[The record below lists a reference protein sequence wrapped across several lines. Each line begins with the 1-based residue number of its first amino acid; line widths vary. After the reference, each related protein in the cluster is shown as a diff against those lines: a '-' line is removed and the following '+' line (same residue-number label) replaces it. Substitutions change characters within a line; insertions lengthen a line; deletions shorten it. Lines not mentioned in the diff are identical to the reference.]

1 MRELQ
6 KMLRFVKPYRKLAIL
21 AIITLVGMVVLDLS
35 IPRLIEHIIDRGVKA
50 KNLSVVLG
58 TSAVMLGISAL
69 SIVIAVLNNI
79 FSVRV
84 GESVARD
91 LREAIFV
98 RVQSFSCGNLDRF
111 STGKIMVRM
120 MSDTAAVQRLTQV
133 TLRIGTRAPLA
144 LIGSIVLMFV
154 TSPSLACMMIPVLFI
169 SAAIIV
175 VFSARM
181 EPHFTAV
188 QQRLDRLNTVLQENI
203 AGAHLVKSFV
213 RADREN
219 ARFGEANREFAG
231 SSARVMQFMS
241 SMSPLLTLVINA
253 AMVLVVWVG
262 GVDSVGG
269 KMSVGQIIAFTN
281 YLVATMNPLIMMTQL
296 SNTWANGMAS
306 AKRIGEILDAE
317 PDVRD
322 AGDAAE
328 IPESARA
335 EVALTDVGFHYN
347 GHADRQVLEGINLR
361 AKPGET
367 IAILGATGAG
377 KSSLVNLIPRF
388 YDASSGTVR
397 AYGSDVRTLKGS
409 ALRSR
414 IAVIP
419 QETILFSGSVSE
431 NIRFG
436 RPDATE
442 GEVIE
447 AARAAQA
454 HDFIMKLPDGYGTR
468 IEQRGVNLSGGQK
481 QRIAIARA
489 IVMRPDILI
498 MDDSTS
504 AVDVETETNIQ
515 LALES
520 TLRDCTRITVAQRI
534 STVLNADR
542 IFVLDEGRIVAEG
555 THDELLRDSP
565 IYREIFESQLGG
577 GNSNGN

>member
-1 MRELQ
+1 
-6 KMLRFVKPYRKLAIL
+6 MLKFVGPYRVLAVFAL
-21 AIITLVGMVVLDLS
+21 FTLVGMVILDLT
-35 IPRLIEHIIDRGVKA
+35 IPRLIEHIIDQGIRK
-50 KNLSVVLG
+50 KDLSVVLG
-58 TSAVMLGISAL
+58 TSALMLAISAL
-69 SIVIAVLNNI
+69 SVLIAVLNNI

-98 RVQSFSCGNLDRF
+98 KVQGFSCGNLDRF
-111 STGKIMVRM
+111 STGKIMVRL

-144 LIGSIVLMFV
+144 LIGSIALMFV
-154 TSPSLACMMIPVLFI
+154 TSPSLACMMLPVLFL

-175 VFSARM
+175 MFSARM
-181 EPHFTAV
+181 EPLFTAV
-188 QQRLDRLNTVLQENI
+188 QQKLDSLNTVLQENI

-219 ARFGEANREFAG
+219 ERFGEANKEFAG

-241 SMSPLLTLVINA
+241 SMSPLLTMVINV
-253 AMVLVVWVG
+253 AMVLVVWIG
-262 GVDSVGG
+262 GVHSVGG

-281 YLVATMNPLIMMTQL
+281 YLVATMNPLIMMSKL

-317 PDVRD
+317 PDVQD
-322 AGDAAE
+322 ADDA
-328 IPESARA
+328 IGLPECGQA
-335 EVALTDVGFHYN
+335 EVLFAGVGFHYN
-347 GHADRQVLEGINLR
+347 GHADRLVLEDVGLL

-367 IAILGATGAG
+367 VAILGATGAG

-388 YDASSGTVR
+388 YDVSSGSVR
-397 AYGSDVRTLKGS
+397 VYGADVRTLKGS
-409 ALRSR
+409 SLRSR

-419 QETILFSGSVSE
+419 QETILFSGTVRE

-442 GEVIE
+442 TEVVE
-447 AARAAQA
+447 AARAAPA
-454 HDFIMKLPDGYGTR
+454 HDFIMRLPDGYLTR

-489 IVMRPDILI
+489 IVTRPDILI

-515 LALES
+515 TALGS
-520 TLRDCTRITVAQRI
+520 MLRDCTRIVVAQRI

-542 IFVLDEGRIVAEG
+542 IFVLDQGRIAAEG
-555 THDELLRDSP
+555 SHDELLRGSP

-577 GNSNGN
+577 GNSNGI

>member
-1 MRELQ
+1 MRELG
-6 KMLRFVKPYRKLAIL
+6 KMLKFVKPYRRLAIL
-21 AIITLVGMVVLDLS
+21 ALVTLVGMVILDLT
-35 IPRLIEHIIDRGVKA
+35 IPRLIEHIIDQGVRK
-50 KNLSVVLG
+50 KDLSVVLVS
-58 TSAVMLGISAL
+58 SAVMLGISAL
-69 SIVIAVLNNI
+69 SVLIAVLNNI

-98 RVQSFSCGNLDRF
+98 KVQGFSCGNLDRF
-111 STGKIMVRM
+111 STGKIMVRL

-144 LIGSIVLMFV
+144 LIGSIALMFV
-154 TSPSLACMMIPVLFI
+154 TSPSLACMMLPVLFL
-169 SAAIIV
+169 SAAVIV
-175 VFSARM
+175 TFSARM
-181 EPHFTAV
+181 EPLFTGV
-188 QQRLDRLNTVLQENI
+188 QQRLDSLNTVLQENI

-219 ARFGEANREFAG
+219 ERFGESNKEFAR
-231 SSARVMQFMS
+231 SSSRVMQFMS
-241 SMSPLLTLVINA
+241 SMSPLLTMVINA
-253 AMVLVVWVG
+253 AMVLVVWIG
-262 GVDSVGG
+262 GIHAVGG

-306 AKRIGEILDAE
+306 AKRIGEILDTD
-317 PDVRD
+317 PDVQD
-322 AGDAAE
+322 AESAVDL
-328 IPESARA
+328 PESGLA
-335 EVALTDVGFHYN
+335 EVLFTDVGFHYN
-347 GHADRQVLEGINLR
+347 GHADRLVLEDIGLH

-367 IAILGATGAG
+367 VAILGATGAG

-388 YDASSGTVR
+388 YDASRGSVR
-397 AYGSDVRTLKGS
+397 VYGADVRTLKGS
-409 ALRSR
+409 SLRSR

-419 QETILFSGSVSE
+419 QETILFSGSVRE

-442 GEVIE
+442 GEVVE
-447 AARAAQA
+447 AAKAAQA
-454 HDFIMKLPDGYGTR
+454 HDFIMLLPDGYGTR

-489 IVMRPDILI
+489 IVTRPDILI

-515 LALES
+515 NALES
-520 TLRDCTRITVAQRI
+520 ILRDCTRIVVAQRI

-555 THDELLRDSP
+555 SHDGLLRDSP

-577 GNSNGN
+577 GNSNGV